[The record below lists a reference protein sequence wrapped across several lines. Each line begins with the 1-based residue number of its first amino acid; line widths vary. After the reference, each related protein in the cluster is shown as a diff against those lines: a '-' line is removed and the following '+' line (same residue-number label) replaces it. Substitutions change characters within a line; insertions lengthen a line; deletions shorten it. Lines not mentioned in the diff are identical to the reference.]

1 MIWSNLPLSLS
12 HSPLAHAVPHVRRA
26 EAWGSQLLARYHQG
40 HTSPAMAG
48 FQTLSTDV
56 FQPSTPQAR
65 FSASSEDTTQKPV
78 RELPGKPSRF
88 QGYPQASSNLSP
100 SAWSFIASLTR
111 PVLPVVNTQA
121 TMRFGVQNPPEG
133 QALPASLAGTA
144 QETALSPQGIS
155 ASSASMVTEQELAQ
169 KLPGSEQESSQ
180 QRMIMYQ
187 RIEALLPPE
196 TKPLL
201 KQLLEAG
208 ALNDNKTDFDQ
219 KTSALAY
226 LYAIAT
232 RPRAYGLKNKV
243 IVNELVTLL
252 AKPDQMNQRFE
263 QLDPQA
269 MQAIQQSMQAPGL
282 SVAGRADAPMPMDMN
297 NLQVAHG
304 ATCVPASVMARE
316 AGYSRNPAEFIRHIS
331 ELTSPLAAT
340 YEKAKL
346 SEISPDDPSKALE
359 VLKANNINF
368 VQTAQD
374 EVAVL
379 LRAPKWAYIRAEK
392 AGEQRS
398 PQTRGMVE
406 SLYQSTLAYTF
417 TGGSY
422 GPDDLR
428 DNLDGMV
435 VIAQNL
441 QSLTPEQKQEIITR
455 FNTSGGPAKLQKEVW
470 ELIDTWQNISPQD
483 KQTLKRALL
492 DRNKGLSPDQK
503 TLMER
508 TVGDDK
514 SFINVNYQVIAPKPN
529 PKPGEETKTYLWGYT
544 RGFEDTTKDLLG
556 SLQRGTPVIIGVMET
571 SPGGV
576 DYNGTRRKS
585 GETYDGNGH
594 EMLVVGAQQNTKTND
609 LEFILVDTDDG
620 IPHARVESAKSL
632 IPKVNHAGLPYDI
645 GKQVASQTEAIEA
658 SGQQLVPDQ
667 QDAQAYKL
675 IKTYQG

>member
-1 MIWSNLPLSLS
+1 MPFSSGFFPTSKRHRFAS
-12 HSPLAHAVPHVRRA
+12 QVTPQQTPSVFVGQPQTSDTFHA
-26 EAWGSQLLARYHQG
+26 SSYQ
-40 HTSPAMAG
+40 TSPYTNTA
-48 FQTLSTDV
+48 
-56 FQPSTPQAR
+56 STPETPAT
-65 FSASSEDTTQKPV
+65 SKNAPTA
-78 RELPGKPSRF
+78 RF
-88 QGYPQASSNLSP
+88 QGYQPVSQLTPASWAFLNT
-100 SAWSFIASLTR
+100 LTR
-111 PVLPVVNTQA
+111 PVLPVVSTGNTRFGDTTSQTNVLSEQA
-121 TMRFGVQNPPEG
+121 TQGALLPNTPP
-133 QALPASLAGTA
+133 SDTIV
-144 QETALSPQGIS
+144 SP
-155 ASSASMVTEQELAQ
+155 QELAQ

-180 QRMIMYQ
+180 QRIIMYQ

-201 KQLLEAG
+201 KQLLDAG
-208 ALNDNKTDFDQ
+208 ALNDTKTDFDT

-226 LYAIAT
+226 LYAVAT
-232 RPRAYGLKNKV
+232 RPRAYGLKNQT

-252 AKPDQMNQRFE
+252 AKPDQINQRFE
-263 QLDPQA
+263 QLDAPA
-269 MQAIQQSMQAPGL
+269 MQNIQEALKTPSL
-282 SVAGRADAPMPMDMN
+282 SVAAPAETTMPMDTN

-316 AGYSRNPAEFIRHIS
+316 AGYSRNPAEFIRHVS
-331 ELTSPLAAT
+331 ELTSPLAGT

-346 SEISPDDPSKALE
+346 SEISPDDPTKALE
-359 VLKANNINF
+359 ILKANNVNF
-368 VQTAQD
+368 VPTGQD
-374 EVAVL
+374 EVAILV
-379 LRAPKWAYIRAEK
+379 RAPKWAYIRAEK

-398 PQTRGMVE
+398 PQTRGLVE

-441 QSLTPEQKQEIITR
+441 PSLTAEQKQEIITR
-455 FNTSGGPAKLQKEVW
+455 FNTSGGPAKLQKEIW
-470 ELIDTWQNISPQD
+470 QLLETWQNVTPQD
-483 KQTLKRALL
+483 KQTLQRALL

-508 TVGDDK
+508 VVGDDK

-529 PKPGEETKTYLWGYT
+529 PKAGEETKTYLWGYT
-544 RGFEDTTKDLLG
+544 RSFQDTTKDLL
-556 SLQRGTPVIIGVMET
+556 SALQRGTPVIIGVMET
-571 SPGGV
+571 SSGGL
-576 DYNGTRRKS
+576 DYSGTRRKS

-594 EMLVVGAQQNTKTND
+594 EMLVVGAQKNPQTQD
-609 LEFILVDTDDG
+609 LEFVLVDTDDG

-645 GKQVASQTEAIEA
+645 GKPVANQTEAIEA